1 MGALGF
7 RLGLLLLWLLATA
20 ADRLWWSQH
29 GGLPSWDQADYLN
42 SALDHGRALGVLP
55 GGKWQG
61 WNALLDLS
69 PKIPPLASLVNGAV
83 MALAGDSP
91 SEAAWSLSVWNA
103 LLLVATAAWALQLLQ
118 PLRVARAFAL
128 LAVSAVVLAPMVL
141 ELRTDYVL
149 ELPLMAMVTLALWRL
164 GAWWSPQ
171 RGGRWWQ
178 AGLAAAAVAGCLLVK
193 QSSLLVLLPA
203 LGWCLL
209 TAHRIG
215 QGRRLQALAGFG
227 LVLLAV
233 VPWLRHNWITTLGG
247 TNRAVIESAAREGDP
262 GVLSLEGWLWYLRV
276 VPEQIGWV
284 VLCVGIAGLL
294 LWIRT
299 QRLRGASAHA
309 LATDCRDAWC
319 WLIGTLLLGWLVT
332 NLSPNK
338 DARYIAPL
346 LPSLLLLLFCFLLSC
361 PPALLPSF
369 PLHTCCT
376 SLLLF

>member
-1 MGALGF
+1 M
-7 RLGLLLLWLLATA
+7 
-20 ADRLWWSQH
+20 
-29 GGLPSWDQADYLN
+29 
-42 SALDHGRALGVLP
+42 
-55 GGKWQG
+55 
-61 WNALLDLS
+61 
-69 PKIPPLASLVNGAV
+69 
-83 MALAGDSP
+83 
-91 SEAAWSLSVWNA
+91 
-103 LLLVATAAWALQLLQ
+103 LLVATAAWALQLLQ

-262 GVLSLEGWLWYLRV
+262 GVFSLEGWLWYLRV

-299 QRLRGASAHA
+299 QRLRGASADA

-332 NLSPNK
+332 NSEPQQGRALHRPPIAVLAAPADAWLVAVGGMDRPALALPFALASWPRSGSGWSGRACTLLDGAERSSSTSPTGN
-338 DARYIAPL
+338 PL
-346 LPSLLLLLFCFLLSC
+346 RPSLLGPVARIPQLNRQR
-361 PPALLPSF
+361 
-369 PLHTCCT
+369 
-376 SLLLF
+376 